1 MYESSSVFALF
12 WNILRNQL
20 PDDISD
26 DFKQWLKGEQMVR
39 MDTKGSQ
46 DVTKGMYSIKCG
58 NETYEF
64 NGVEMPPPSGVFG
77 TNYTR
82 YVASGYAVHV
92 PNNNFQ
98 VHTPGGKSPQV
109 CCIVDYHVRA

>member
-20 PDDISD
+20 PEDINK
-26 DFKQWLKGEQMVR
+26 DFEEWLQGKQMVR

-46 DVTKGMYSIKCG
+46 DVTQGMYTVRYSD
-58 NETYEF
+58 ETYKF
-64 NGVEMPPPSGVFG
+64 HGVEMPPPSGVFG

-82 YVASGYAVHV
+82 FVAIEYAVHM
-92 PNNNFQ
+92 PNIGFQ
-98 VHTPGGKSPQV
+98 VHTS
-109 CCIVDYHVRA
+109 